1 MALTTFVSGQ
11 VLTAAQLNDSF
22 AAVGGL
28 RLIKTQTVGTAVS
41 SVAVTG
47 AFSSTYD
54 NYLITLNGGT
64 ISADATINLQL
75 GASSTG
81 YYGFLTFGTSTS
93 GATVLGS
100 NSNNDTLARFVG
112 GGASGQMA
120 HVSCTVIGP
129 NLAAYTKITN
139 GAYQSG
145 ANYGTSQFEHRVATA
160 YTDFTLA
167 TSTGTLTGGTIRV
180 YGYQNS

>member
-64 ISADATINLQL
+64 GSASAAIRLQL
-75 GASSTG
+75 GASTTG
-81 YYGFLTFGTSTS
+81 YYGSLTFAN
-93 GATVLGS
+93 ATVGTAS
-100 NSNNDTLARFVG
+100 AAGTNNDTAVPFVG
-112 GGASGQMA
+112 GMIAGNMA
-120 HVSCTVIGP
+120 HVLCHVLGP
-129 NLAAYTKITN
+129 NLAAYTKVVN
-139 GAYQSG
+139 AAYQNG
-145 ANYGTSQFEHRVATA
+145 DNYGTSQHEHRVATA
-160 YTDFTLA
+160 YTDFTLIP
-167 TSTGTLTGGTIRV
+167 STGTLTGGTIRV